1 MSSTARDRIFA
12 RLHAA
17 RTTVSPY
24 VPQGGNWQAPMLD
37 KAQRIELLKKRME
50 TVRSEVHVVPEAEW
64 PAKLLEVLK
73 TREAKTLTYG
83 HDAWFGG
90 TLRSKIKGKGLPK
103 LVPYGENV
111 EAFRDELF
119 GIDVGITSTLG
130 GIAENGTLIVWPTPQ
145 EPRLLS
151 LVPTVHV
158 ALLKADTIYSTLA
171 EAMREMRW
179 AEGMPTNALLIS
191 GPSKTADIEMTLAFG
206 VHGPKELIVLV
217 LE

>member
-24 VPQGGNWQAPMLD
+24 VPRGGSWQAPMLD
-37 KAQRIELLKKRME
+37 KDQRIELLKKRME

-73 TREAKTLTYG
+73 AREPQTMAYG

-90 TLRSKIKGKGLPK
+90 TLRSKVKGKGLPK

-151 LVPTVHV
+151 Y
-158 ALLKADTIYSTLA
+158 ALGREHAHQRAAHLRPVQDGGHRDDPGLRGAWAQGSDRAGAGLA
-171 EAMREMRW
+171 EN
-179 AEGMPTNALLIS
+179 THH
-191 GPSKTADIEMTLAFG
+191 T
-206 VHGPKELIVLV
+206 
-217 LE
+217 